1 MPIGTLRA
9 SRPPRDMKRQFL
21 VCVFSSMLMLGLS
34 ACGQNPSPA
43 TSSNPLADPRNL
55 ATSAAADG
63 RFSVDAPPSMR
74 GEENKPKGP
83 FGDVKPIEIRQG
95 GSLGSLGLNLDTYF
109 AGNVGDTNARID
121 RLEGAVTA
129 IHRDLKI
136 LAPSMQRLA
145 LIETD
150 LQDLVEQLEAVLQ
163 EEGSAAAA
171 PTAYVPP
178 PQALT
183 ASEPSAGEEEFA
195 EDAEPAPVV
204 PAQQQKA
211 PAAHQPAPVPAP
223 TTPAPAPTPAAAP
236 VSAALQAGALQASGL
251 RLGEHPGKTRIVIDM
266 SGTPAYKHDL
276 DNAEKIFMIEL
287 PNTAWAGPA
296 TQSFSS
302 PLIQS
307 YTAQPMDNNGG
318 TRIVLVL
325 KKSASVSYQ
334 DTLKPANDSPYH
346 RLVIDLTAP

>member
-9 SRPPRDMKRQFL
+9 SSPPRDMKRQFL
-21 VCVFSSMLMLGLS
+21 VCVFSSMIMLGLS

-63 RFSVDAPPSMR
+63 RFSVDAPPSLR
-74 GEENKPKGP
+74 GDENKPKGP

-129 IHRDLKI
+129 MHRDLKI

-163 EEGSAAAA
+163 EEGGTAPAPAAYA
-171 PTAYVPP
+171 PP
-178 PQALT
+178 PQMLP
-183 ASEPSAGEEEFA
+183 ASEPSVGEEEFA
-195 EDAEPAPVV
+195 GSTGPVPVV
-204 PAQQQKA
+204 PAQQQTVT
-211 PAAHQPAPVPAP
+211 PAHQP
-223 TTPAPAPTPAAAP
+223 TPIPSAAAAP
-236 VSAALQAGALQASGL
+236 VSVALQAGALQASGL
-251 RLGEHPGKTRIVIDM
+251 RLGDHPGKTRIVIDM
-266 SGTPAYKHDL
+266 NGTPAYKHDL
-276 DNAEKIFMIEL
+276 DNAEKIFVIEL
-287 PNTAWAGPA
+287 PNTTWTGPA
-296 TQSFSS
+296 NKSFSS

-307 YTAQPMDNNGG
+307 YTVQPMDNNGG

-325 KKSASVSYQ
+325 KKTAAVSYQ
-334 DTLKPANDSPYH
+334 DTLKPASDSPHH

>member
-63 RFSVDAPPSMR
+63 RFSVDAPPSLR

-129 IHRDLKI
+129 MHRDLKI

-163 EEGSAAAA
+163 EEGGAAPA

-178 PQALT
+178 PQALS
-183 ASEPSAGEEEFA
+183 APEPSAGEAEFSQN
-195 EDAEPAPVV
+195 AEPTPVV
-204 PAQQQKA
+204 PAQQ
-211 PAAHQPAPVPAP
+211 PAAAPVATPLAP
-223 TTPAPAPTPAAAP
+223 PAAAP

-266 SGTPAYKHDL
+266 SGTPAYKQDL
-276 DNAEKIFMIEL
+276 DNAEKIFVIEL
-287 PNTAWAGPA
+287 PNTAWTGPA
-296 TQSFSS
+296 NKSFSS

-307 YTAQPMDNNGG
+307 YTAQPMDNSAG

-325 KKSASVSYQ
+325 KKTAAVSYQ
-334 DTLKPANDSPYH
+334 DTLNPASDSPYH

>member
-63 RFSVDAPPSMR
+63 RFSVDAPPSLR

-83 FGDVKPIEIRQG
+83 FGDVKPIEIQQG

-129 IHRDLKI
+129 MHRDLKI

-163 EEGSAAAA
+163 EEGSAAA

-178 PQALT
+178 PQALS

-195 EDAEPAPVV
+195 EDTEPAPAV

-211 PAAHQPAPVPAP
+211 PAAHQPAPVPTP
-223 TTPAPAPTPAAAP
+223 TPAPAPTPAAAP
-236 VSAALQAGALQASGL
+236 VSAALQPGALQASGL

-334 DTLKPANDSPYH
+334 DTLKPASDSPYH

>member
-63 RFSVDAPPSMR
+63 RFSVDAPPSLR

-83 FGDVKPIEIRQG
+83 FGDVKPIEIQQG

-129 IHRDLKI
+129 MHRDLKI

-163 EEGSAAAA
+163 EEGSAAA

-178 PQALT
+178 PQALS

-195 EDAEPAPVV
+195 EDTEPAPAV

-211 PAAHQPAPVPAP
+211 PAAHQPAPVPTP
-223 TTPAPAPTPAAAP
+223 TPAPAPTPAAAP